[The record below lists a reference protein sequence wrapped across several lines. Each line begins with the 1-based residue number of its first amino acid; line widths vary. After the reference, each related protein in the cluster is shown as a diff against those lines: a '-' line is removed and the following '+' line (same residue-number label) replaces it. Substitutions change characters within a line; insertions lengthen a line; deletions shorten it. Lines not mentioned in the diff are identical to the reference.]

1 MDANCIDDMATK
13 PFRCDFVAK
22 KAVRRGRVSY
32 TFMIQLTQIDQTK
45 NRKRKERKC
54 VYPKVIFLLMSLYV
68 RLLSNQ
74 PNILFQFWI
83 ISISSSSSFSY
94 RYDGVTDLSTAECYN
109 PMTNA
114 WQYITPMGTKR
125 SCLGI
130 CSFDGL
136 IYIGG
141 GYDGASCLSSF
152 ERYDTLTGVWSS
164 CPTMGTRRRYCRLAV
179 VDNCIYALGGFD
191 SSNYQASVEK
201 LDPRVGRWMAVPS
214 MTSRRSSCGV
224 AALDGYLYCI
234 GGNDGTMCM
243 NSGM

>member
-1 MDANCIDDMATK
+1 METK
-13 PFRCDFVAK
+13 PFRCDLNAK
-22 KAVRRGRVSY
+22 NALCGRRVCEIYSEME
-32 TFMIQLTQIDQTK
+32 FIWNLTSKHLVYWTK
-45 NRKRKERKC
+45 NKLAD
-54 VYPKVIFLLMSLYV
+54 IFHPYLCLK
-68 RLLSNQ
+68 
-74 PNILFQFWI
+74 F
-83 ISISSSSSFSY
+83 
-94 RYDGVTDLSTAECYN
+94 RYDGVTDLSTAESYN
-109 PMTNA
+109 PMTNT

-125 SCLGI
+125 SCMGI

-136 IYIGG
+136 IYVAG

-164 CPTMGTRRRYCRLAV
+164 CPTMNTRRRYCRLAV

-201 LDPRVGRWMAVPS
+201 FDPRVGRWMAVPS

-224 AALDGYLYCI
+224 ASLDCNLYCI

-243 NSGM
+243 SSGNNTVCNIEF

>member
-1 MDANCIDDMATK
+1 MSHFPYAIIQSIREIGEFA
-13 PFRCDFVAK
+13 DFW
-22 KAVRRGRVSY
+22 
-32 TFMIQLTQIDQTK
+32 
-45 NRKRKERKC
+45 
-54 VYPKVIFLLMSLYV
+54 LY
-68 RLLSNQ
+68 
-74 PNILFQFWI
+74 F
-83 ISISSSSSFSY
+83 SISLAFLSIHPFS
-94 RYDGVTDLSTAECYN
+94 YDGVTDLSTAECYN
-109 PMTNA
+109 PMTNT

-136 IYIGG
+136 LYVGG

-164 CPTMGTRRRYCRLAV
+164 CPTMGSRRRYCRLAV
-179 VDNCIYALGGFD
+179 VDNCIFALGGFD

-201 LDPRVGRWMAVPS
+201 FDPRVGRWMAVPS

-224 AALDGYLYCI
+224 ASLDGNLYCV

-243 NSGM
+243 SSGMSRFWPFSIALLPLFLLH